1 MRLFQMEIEFPIEFL
16 VYGTPVSQQAKRS
29 ESREEW
35 KERIRDASKTAI
47 PDYHFAS
54 DDRMSVTLFYL
65 PREPME
71 GDIDNIVKPIL
82 DALGQHIYRDDV
94 QVERIVVQKF
104 GPRTIFNFQQP
115 SKTFLTAIEGR
126 KPVLY
131 IRVSNDP
138 EEELT

>member
-1 MRLFQMEIEFPIEFL
+1 MEIEFPIEFL
-16 VYGTPVSQQAKRS
+16 VYGTPVSLQAKRP
-29 ESREEW
+29 ESRVEW
-35 KERIRDASKTAI
+35 KERIRDASKAVI
-47 PDYHFAS
+47 PDFHFAT
-54 DDRMSVTLFYL
+54 DDRMSVTLFFL
-65 PREPME
+65 PEEPME
-71 GDIDNIVKPIL
+71 GDLDNIVKPIL

-104 GPRTIFNFQQP
+104 GPRNIFNFEQP
-115 SKTFLTAIEGR
+115 SETFLTAIGGE